1 MAKNNV
7 FLKQSR
13 KKQSGGLPGILYIYI
28 FIYVIHFIT
37 SDHRC
42 SAQIRQEKERRNEL
56 ESKVTSKVARVGCWG
71 QRQLFFRSF
80 GGFFLGKQWKT
91 HEKAGEFQQR
101 TPPDLI
107 VYQHFPCWKIAIL
120 ILIYTKNKIYVANML
135 CPHLHPQKHPRP
147 VVGSE
152 GSVST
157 LEPSLQPILSRPDIY
172 LAHFQEFSTIRFQI
186 KFPPWNDT
194 SLTTHIYHHI
204 SSYIYNITILYYIYI
219 LIIIIIIFLFIII
232 YYLSLLI

>member
-1 MAKNNV
+1 MVWTSFSVPK
-7 FLKQSR
+7 
-13 KKQSGGLPGILYIYI
+13 GGPGIIIYYIIYIIYIYILFIYI

-71 QRQLFFRSF
+71 QQQLFFRSF

-107 VYQHFPCWKIAIL
+107 VYQHFPCWKIAFL

-157 LEPSLQPILSRPDIY
+157 LEPSLRPILSLPFSRIQHHPFPD
-172 LAHFQEFSTIRFQI
+172 Q
-186 KFPPWNDT
+186 
-194 SLTTHIYHHI
+194 IYHI
-204 SSYIYNITILYYIYI
+204 YIYI
-219 LIIIIIIFLFIII
+219 YIGYYHYYYFCLLLFVI
-232 YYLSLLI
+232 YHY